1 MDGWMDGWVRVGGLR
16 LNWFGDWGRGASS
29 PPPSPRHAWTCAR
42 DYERDRKRLAR
53 NATGRLP
60 RDRNKS
66 SPVGWRQMPAESA
79 RMETRARSNIRP
91 DPTEESALDVD
102 RDDQYL
108 RN

>member
-1 MDGWMDGWVRVGGLR
+1 MEREEDTRRWSKVKLVWRLGEAPPPPPIVDMHAGLR
-16 LNWFGDWGRGASS
+16 GGSRR
-29 PPPSPRHAWTCAR
+29 P
-42 DYERDRKRLAR
+42 AR
-53 NATGRLP
+53 NATDRLP

-79 RMETRARSNIRP
+79 RMKTRARSNIRP

>member
-1 MDGWMDGWVRVGGLR
+1 MVARVGGLR
-16 LNWFGDWGRGASS
+16 LNRFGDWGRR
-29 PPPSPRHAWTCAR
+29 PLPIRVDMHAGLREGFVKAR
-42 DYERDRKRLAR
+42 AERD
-53 NATGRLP
+53 RLP

-79 RMETRARSNIRP
+79 RMKTRARSNIRP

>member
-1 MDGWMDGWVRVGGLR
+1 MDGWMGTRRWSKVKLVWR
-16 LNWFGDWGRGASS
+16 LGERRLL